1 MTTSDLNSLGVLS
14 KYKIELIENEISSVN
29 YYKILISNE

>member
-14 KYKIELIENEISSVN
+14 KYKEFIKPNDLP
-29 YYKILISNE
+29 LISILLL